1 MTEPHVEAQKL
12 TAYLPVSCCMLT
24 DTTGVNHCQ
33 HPPLVYPPVPW
44 RRRLRW
50 GIQSRWAALRY
61 RLGSW
66 IAGVDLDPEDA

>member
-1 MTEPHVEAQKL
+1 
-12 TAYLPVSCCMLT
+12 MLT